1 MIMSSVGVGSK
12 LTQLDSI
19 ADVTGAHIDV
29 ERHDE
34 KVVVIIRSV
43 LCVYCYAPPLIG
55 GGIK

>member
-1 MIMSSVGVGSK
+1 MSSVGVGSK

-55 GGIK
+55 GGIKR